1 MGPSKKVTLALML
14 LALPLI
20 APSATS
26 WNSASR
32 MAMIQSIVE
41 RHSFVIDESDFID
54 TGDKVFIDGHFYS
67 EKAPLPAFIGVLA
80 YFPLYHL
87 GIELDT
93 GRTLAQYLIVL
104 LTVKLLWSVALLA
117 FCHSLG
123 FTPLDRPS
131 RRLLV
136 VALGFGSLFL
146 SFSSVFN
153 NHCFAASFLSIG
165 FYFYLRFQARG
176 AADPDALLA
185 GLFLSLAGACDVPTS
200 LFFVAFGALMMRRT
214 RRVRTGVLYCL
225 PLLLTALPTLAFYYA
240 ISGSVVPVQLR
251 PEYFDFPGSLFASPE
266 RLAGLRVN
274 RGTFLLEYSFDL
286 LLGPRGFLLYN
297 PLLFVAI
304 PGLVRELVS
313 RRPFRAESA
322 TIGVASTII
331 VAYYALMTTDYS
343 GWSYSTRWFI
353 PLLPL
358 WFFFLHGY
366 LEDLGSRRK
375 LFFGTLLA
383 VSGALA
389 AIGLLEPWS
398 DPNLSTIPLIS
409 NLKQLL

>member
-1 MGPSKKVTLALML
+1 MGPSKKTTLALIL

-20 APSATS
+20 APSVTS

-41 RHSFVIDESDFID
+41 RHSFVIDDSDFIG
-54 TGDKVFIDGHFYS
+54 TGDKVFIGGHFYS
-67 EKAPLPAFIGVLA
+67 EKAPIPAFIGALA

-104 LTVKLLWSVALLA
+104 LTVKLLWAAGLL
-117 FCHSLG
+117 
-123 FTPLDRPS
+123 
-131 RRLLV
+131 
-136 VALGFGSLFL
+136 
-146 SFSSVFN
+146 
-153 NHCFAASFLSIG
+153 LSIG

-176 AADPDALLA
+176 AADSDALLA

-200 LFFVAFGALMMRRT
+200 LFFVAFGALMLART
-214 RRVRTGVLYCL
+214 RRVRTLVLYCL

-251 PEYFDFPGSLFASPE
+251 PEYFDFPGSFFASPE
-266 RLAGLRVN
+266 HLSGLRMN

-297 PLLFVAI
+297 PLLLVAI
-304 PGLVRELVS
+304 PGLVRDLVS

-322 TIGVASTII
+322 AIGVASTII

-366 LEDLGSRRK
+366 LEDLGPRRK
-375 LFFGTLLA
+375 LLFGTLLA
-383 VSGALA
+383 VSGAIA

-398 DPNLSTIPLIS
+398 DPNLSTIPLVS
-409 NLKQLL
+409 NLKQIL